1 MKNLREY
8 KHLFFDLDDTLTLS
22 KSPIEQRMKDVL
34 ARSGKD
40 IIVVS
45 GADIE
50 RIAVQ
55 SDNMPSYKLGQNGND
70 ATDIAGRRLWQDYL
84 SQHQKND
91 ILSHVSK
98 IGSCMD
104 WSVKDTNDLLEDRG
118 CQISFSL
125 TGHNESVSFKKIFD
139 PHSQV
144 RLSLLKR
151 FPFDSDIVEVKIGG
165 TTCFDYFKKGAH
177 KGSNVARL
185 IAHLGWNKEESVYFG
200 DKLHE
205 GGNDE
210 SVIGIID
217 TVPVLNHDDTYTT
230 LKEAFN

>member
-70 ATDIAGRRLWQDYL
+70 ATDIAGRRLWQDY
-84 SQHQKND
+84 Q
-91 ILSHVSK
+91 IGRAHV
-98 IGSCMD
+98 
-104 WSVKDTNDLLEDRG
+104 
-118 CQISFSL
+118 
-125 TGHNESVSFKKIFD
+125 
-139 PHSQV
+139 
-144 RLSLLKR
+144 
-151 FPFDSDIVEVKIGG
+151 
-165 TTCFDYFKKGAH
+165 
-177 KGSNVARL
+177 
-185 IAHLGWNKEESVYFG
+185 
-200 DKLHE
+200 
-205 GGNDE
+205 
-210 SVIGIID
+210 
-217 TVPVLNHDDTYTT
+217 
-230 LKEAFN
+230 